1 MLKYKGNMK
10 NKNKLRKENSEKK
23 IKSLSQKEVEIIAW
37 LEFYQKYF
45 FTIKD
50 IEQFFK
56 DKSQRYNTI
65 KSLLKKKRIVKL
77 NREGYYLIPIKAKT
91 GGWAEDPFIL
101 ADEIFNSKDYFI
113 GGWSAANYWHLT
125 DQIPFKIEV
134 FTTKRQGRKKILNT
148 EFIFR
153 RTTSKKIKEAVI
165 RKANKHTFRIINKKE
180 AKKWMKSRQFLM

>member
-1 MLKYKGNMK
+1 MK
-10 NKNKLRKENSEKK
+10 NKHKLRKENSEKK

-45 FTIKD
+45 FTIKE

-77 NREGYYLIPIKAKT
+77 NKEKYYLVPIRART

-125 DQIPFKIEV
+125 DQIPFRIEA

-153 RTTSKKIKEAVI
+153 RTTPEKIKMAVT
-165 RKANKHTFRIINKKE
+165 RKINKHLFLIMNKKQM
-180 AKKWMKSRQFLM
+180 KKWMKLRQFLI

>member
-1 MLKYKGNMK
+1 MK
-10 NKNKLRKENSEKK
+10 NKHKLRKENSEKK

-45 FTIKD
+45 FTIKE
-50 IEQFFK
+50 IGQFFK

-77 NREGYYLIPIKAKT
+77 NREKYYLITIKAKT

-101 ADEIFNSKDYFI
+101 ADEIFNSKDYFV
-113 GGWSAANYWHLT
+113 GGWSAANYWRLT

-153 RTTSKKIKEAVI
+153 RTTHEKIKRAVIKKIN
-165 RKANKHTFRIINKKE
+165 RHTFLIINKKE
-180 AKKWMKSRQFLM
+180 AKKWMKSRE